1 MSMNSENIIIED
13 SLHRLGSEELRHCIA
28 HVLCETGSYVFKYNG
43 ENFVLE
49 AGQTMIIPY
58 QEFIEV
64 VVPSPYLQATCI
76 YLTPKYAEYCT
87 PRSNY
92 GIRGALALFANPIM
106 LLTEKQF
113 AQLQYDFE
121 QIKRRLTDTT
131 HAFQEEVLHSAVQML
146 FLDYFD
152 IHTSLF
158 GQQKITF
165 QDNDLMVR
173 FMALLEQEEYVQH
186 REVGYYADK
195 LFVSAKH
202 LSEVCKQVSGRNALF
217 WINRFT
223 TIHIRKLLQQKT
235 HSITELTDLFGFSS
249 TAYFSRF
256 VQQHLGVSPSEFY
269 Q

>member
-1 MSMNSENIIIED
+1 MSIDNKNIIIED

-28 HVLCETGSYVFKYNG
+28 HVLCEVGSYAFQYNG
-43 ENFVLE
+43 ENFTLE

-58 QEFIEV
+58 QQFIEA

-76 YLTPKYAEYCT
+76 YLTPEYAEYCS

-106 LLTEKQF
+106 PLTEKQF
-113 AQLQYDFE
+113 TQLQYDFL
-121 QIKRRLTDTT
+121 QIKHRLTDTT
-131 HAFQEEVLHSAVQML
+131 HDFQEE
-146 FLDYFD
+146 
-152 IHTSLF
+152 
-158 GQQKITF
+158 QKITF

-195 LFVSAKH
+195 LFVSPKH

-256 VQQHLGVSPSEFY
+256 VQQHLGVNPSEFY

>member
-1 MSMNSENIIIED
+1 M
-13 SLHRLGSEELRHCIA
+13 
-28 HVLCETGSYVFKYNG
+28 
-43 ENFVLE
+43 
-49 AGQTMIIPY
+49 P
-58 QEFIEV
+58 
-64 VVPSPYLQATCI
+64 
-76 YLTPKYAEYCT
+76 
-87 PRSNY
+87 
-92 GIRGALALFANPIM
+92 
-106 LLTEKQF
+106 LTEKQF
-113 AQLQYDFE
+113 TQLQYDFQ
-121 QIKRRLTDTT
+121 QIKHRLTDTI
-131 HAFQEEVLHSAVQML
+131 HAFQEEVLQNAVQTLM
-146 FLDYFD
+146 LDYFD

-158 GQQKITF
+158 GNQKIAF

-186 REVGYYADK
+186 REVRYYADK
-195 LFVSAKH
+195 LFVSPKH
-202 LSEVCKQVSGRNALF
+202 LSEVSRQVSGRNALF

>member
-1 MSMNSENIIIED
+1 MSMDNKNIIIED
-13 SLHRLGSEELRHCIA
+13 NLQRLGSEELRHCIA
-28 HVLCETGSYVFKYNG
+28 HVLCEAGSYVFQYNG
-43 ENFVLE
+43 ENFTLE

-58 QEFIEV
+58 QQFIEA

-76 YLTPKYAEYCT
+76 YLTPEYAEYCT

-106 LLTEKQF
+106 PLTEKQF
-113 AQLQYDFE
+113 SQLQYDFQ
-121 QIKRRLTDTT
+121 QIKYRFTDTIHT
-131 HAFQEEVLHSAVQML
+131 FQEEVLQNAVQTLM
-146 FLDYFD
+146 LDYFD

-158 GQQKITF
+158 GQQKIAF

-195 LFVSAKH
+195 LFVSPKH
-202 LSEVCKQVSGRNALF
+202 LSEVSKQVSGRNALF

-223 TIHIRKLLQQKT
+223 TIHIRKILQQKT